1 MFMKFFHFL
10 GLFAYLN
17 IIVYEADS
25 TAVNKST
32 VLGGDSLVEYFVDD
46 LLDIPKSNTDDPEIP
61 HEDYRLYKAGNH
73 VLAATVILICFIFS
87 RQILPRI
94 IEHPFYKAKS
104 FCLPG
109 YYSFLFRF
117 KPF

>member
-1 MFMKFFHFL
+1 MFIKFFHFL

-25 TAVNKST
+25 TTANKST
-32 VLGGDSLVEYFVDD
+32 VLVGDSLVEYFVDD
-46 LLDIPKSNTDDPEIP
+46 LLDFPKSTTDDPEIP
-61 HEDYRLYKAGNH
+61 HEDYRHFKAGSH
-73 VLAATVILICFIFS
+73 VLAVAVILICFLFS
-87 RQILPRI
+87 RQLLPSS

>member
-1 MFMKFFHFL
+1 MKLFHFL

-25 TAVNKST
+25 TTVHKST

-46 LLDIPKSNTDDPEIP
+46 LLEIPKGITEDPEIP
-61 HEDYRLYKAGNH
+61 HEDYRLFKAGNH
-73 VLAATVILICFIFS
+73 VHAATVILICFLFS
-87 RQILPRI
+87 RQLLPSSI
-94 IEHPFYKAKS
+94 DHPFYKAKS